1 MANDMQFFLTSPF
14 IIFALWSSRKQ
25 PWKRN
30 MGLAL
35 LGILLVIFTAIPTV
49 LGVVKDY
56 PFSSLLMNG
65 ADPDSQMDYF
75 MEFYIVP
82 WCR

>member
-1 MANDMQFFLTSPF
+1 MATEMQFFLTSPF
-14 IIFALWSSRKQ
+14 IIFALWNSRHQ

-35 LGILLVIFTAIPTV
+35 LGILLLIFTAIPSV

-56 PFSSLLMNG
+56 PFSTLIMNG
-65 ADPDSQMDYF
+65 ANPDNTADYF
-75 MEFYIVP
+75 GEFYVVP